1 MTLLLLLLFAGGFV
15 SFKFILPLQ
24 KSAEKNGPDTA
35 PRDFALQTDAALSL
49 PDPQPALAQKV
60 PNPLGNLYW
69 GELHV
74 HTAESF
80 DARLFGTTLTIEDA
94 YRFAKGEPL
103 ENVSGEVMQLTRP
116 LDFVAITDHAEGFGT
131 ATHCDQEGLTISERI
146 ACWLA
151 FEPNPQIFQIL
162 TERVRGKA
170 APGDPSTPAGIYQPK
185 SRRSP
190 KPGAFPTC
198 RFGERALERC
208 LNNAVEDWSRYVE
221 LADAYYEPGELTT

>member
-1 MTLLLLLLFAGGFV
+1 MTLSLLLLLAVGFV
-15 SFKFILPLQ
+15 SVKFILPLQ

-35 PRDFALQTDAALSL
+35 PRDFALQTDAALAL

-60 PNPLGNLYW
+60 PNPQGNLYW

-116 LDFVAITDHAEGFGT
+116 LDFVAITDHGRRFWYGHPLRRRRADHQRANGVLVGFRT
-131 ATHCDQEGLTISERI
+131 QPTNLS
-146 ACWLA
+146 
-151 FEPNPQIFQIL
+151 NP
-162 TERVRGKA
+162 
-170 APGDPSTPAGIYQPK
+170 D
-185 SRRSP
+185 
-190 KPGAFPTC
+190 
-198 RFGERALERC
+198 
-208 LNNAVEDWSRYVE
+208 
-221 LADAYYEPGELTT
+221 